1 MGDVSW
7 QIYPDVPP
15 FATYDLSIYNV
26 RKSYTAN
33 GFSINGGTGP
43 QGTGFMLGEN
53 YVKVTGMTGALHL
66 TVRDSI
72 NEFSIVGPDLVPE
85 PRSLGLLL
93 AGGWDEWED
102 VGQGARFVGKRREG
116 KRMGMS
122 GGAALTLAWGAGV
135 AGGIGGNS
143 RCGSGDGRKFT
154 FPRGLA
160 PGQ

>member
-1 MGDVSW
+1 
-7 QIYPDVPP
+7 
-15 FATYDLSIYNV
+15 
-26 RKSYTAN
+26 
-33 GFSINGGTGP
+33 
-43 QGTGFMLGEN
+43 
-53 YVKVTGMTGALHL
+53 MTGALHL

-72 NEFSIVGPDLVPE
+72 NEFLIVGPDLVPE
-85 PRSLGLLL
+85 PGSLELLL